1 MNKQLSI
8 IVPVYNVEKYIYKC
22 IDSLYHQG
30 LSDDIFEVIIV
41 NDGTKDMSM
50 EIVSSFTDQHSNIKI
65 ISQENQG
72 LSVARNNGLAHAE
85 GDYIL
90 FVDSDDF
97 LVDNSLAIILRT
109 ALDSSADIL
118 IADYLKLTDEEI
130 EKSVLVSNISNYNPS
145 VMKGRDAFLQFFNPS
160 ECYIWRTLY
169 RYGFLEKKRL
179 FFIPNLYFEDI
190 PFTTECYLMVE
201 KAVLFP
207 LPFYV
212 YRQHE
217 NSIVSSINKRK
228 LLDLNQII
236 ERLWGM
242 LHSETLLKEEHNK
255 MIDTIFTTFSIE
267 MWYLS
272 HEKTLFPYRKA
283 IIENLK
289 ERIPNLFFS
298 NGAKQI
304 MISMLYKY
312 IPFFYLRIRSLKVF
326 K

>member
-8 IVPVYNVEKYIYKC
+8 IVPVYNVEKYIFKC

-30 LSDDIFEVIIV
+30 LADDCFEVIIV

-50 EIVSSFTDQHSNIKI
+50 EIVSSFTNQHSNIKI

-97 LVDNSLAIILRT
+97 LVDNSLAIILRN

-130 EKSVLVSNISNYNPS
+130 EQFVPVSNIGKYKTS
-145 VMKGRDAFLQFFNPS
+145 VMKGRDAFLNVFNPS

-169 RYGFLEKKRL
+169 RYGFLEKEHI
-179 FFIPNLYFEDI
+179 FFIPNMYFEDI
-190 PFTTECYLMVE
+190 LFTTECYLKVK

-212 YRQHE
+212 YRQHN
-217 NSIVSSINKRK
+217 NSIVSSINKKK
-228 LLDLNQII
+228 LLDFNVII
-236 ERLWGM
+236 QRLWG
-242 LHSETLLKEEHNK
+242 LLFSERFPKVEHDK
-255 MIDTIFTTFSIE
+255 MIDTVFTTFSIE

-272 HEKTLFPYRKA
+272 HEKTVFPYRKT
-283 IIENLK
+283 IIEDLK
-289 ERIPNLFFS
+289 RKVPDLFFG
-298 NGAKQI
+298 NGLKQ
-304 MISMLYKY
+304 MLISILYRY
-312 IPFFYLRIRSLKVF
+312 IPYFYLWLRSLKVF

>member
-30 LSDDIFEVIIV
+30 LSDDCFEIIIV
-41 NDGTKDMSM
+41 NDGTLDTSM
-50 EIVSSFTDQHSNIKI
+50 KIVSSFVDQHSNIKI
-65 ISQENQG
+65 INQENQG
-72 LSVARNNGLAHAE
+72 LSVARNNGLAQAE

-97 LVDNSLAIILRT
+97 IVDNSLGIILQN
-109 ALDSSADIL
+109 ALNSSADML
-118 IADYLKLTDEEI
+118 IADYFRLTDEEI
-130 EKSVLVSNISNYNPS
+130 ERFTPNPNTSICKQS
-145 VMKGRDAFLQFFNPS
+145 VMNGREAFMNFFIPS

-169 RYGFLEKKRL
+169 RHSFLEKEHL
-179 FFIPNLYFEDI
+179 FFIPNMYFEDI
-190 PFTTECYLMVE
+190 PFTTECYLKVE

-212 YRQHE
+212 YRQHN

-272 HEKTLFPYRKA
+272 HEKALFPYRKM

-289 ERIPNLFFS
+289 KKIPNLFFS
-298 NGAKQI
+298 NGPKQI
-304 MISMLYKY
+304 LISMLYKY
-312 IPFFYLRIRSLKVF
+312 IPFLYLWIRSLKVL